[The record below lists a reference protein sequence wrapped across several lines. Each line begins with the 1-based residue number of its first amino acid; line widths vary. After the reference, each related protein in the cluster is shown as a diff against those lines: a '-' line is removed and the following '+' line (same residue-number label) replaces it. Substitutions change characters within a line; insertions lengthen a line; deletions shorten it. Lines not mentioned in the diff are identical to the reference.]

1 MGMDIIAFGLHT
13 MMGMDMANL
22 PSIYKAASHS
32 NVASVSVCPAKD
44 DCTQQTPSDKAV
56 LFLLFTPPMPHVAMT
71 PDSCFLTMMSQTY
84 QSSIQ
89 KRNK

>member
-1 MGMDIIAFGLHT
+1 MFDLYMFLSHLAKAQMCEQIIAFGLHT

-56 LFLLFTPPMPHVAMT
+56 LFLLFTPPMPHLAMT
-71 PDSCFLTMMSQTY
+71 PDS
-84 QSSIQ
+84 
-89 KRNK
+89 